1 MIKKFKTMNLKN
13 TAVLFVTGILG
24 LSCSQQEL
32 KNTVQEKIH
41 EPVFEKGQKITND
54 NFTGTV
60 YLNNLVT
67 ADSLNQNAVASVT
80 FEPGSRTKWHS
91 HPAGQII
98 LALDGVGY
106 YQEEGKDKVTVRKG
120 EVVKCPIDVPHWHG
134 ASADSAFVQVAI
146 TGREKGETVWYNPV
160 TDEEY
165 NREPK

>member
-1 MIKKFKTMNLKN
+1 MNLKN
-13 TAVLFVTGILG
+13 TAVLFITGIFG
-24 LSCSQQEL
+24 ISCSQQEQQ
-32 KNTVQEKIH
+32 NTVCEKTH
-41 EPVFEKGQKITND
+41 EPVFEKGEKINND

-67 ADSLNQNAVASVT
+67 ADSLNQNAVGSVT

-106 YQEEGKDKVTVRKG
+106 YQEEGKDKVIVRKG

-146 TGREKGETVWYNPV
+146 TGREKGETVWFKPV